1 MELKLQNLK
10 KALEVQGSRIYDYY
24 GFSWWWI
31 DPETMESQ
39 WVLW

>member
-24 GFSWWWI
+24 GFSWWI